1 MRGGVTTHSFNTTN
15 LITHLK
21 SRHPDHYDEFVK
33 NNEKKPPAAAKNS
46 RQQPLLQS
54 FDKGR
59 KYNHDHPR
67 AKGITR
73 KLMECIALDNQPFSL
88 VEDVGFVRLMNFIE
102 PRYKIP
108 SRRYFSDVAL
118 AELQAVIYS
127 NIEKLVADATS
138 ISFTTDIWSSS
149 VSPVSMLSLT
159 AQWID
164 ENFELKKAV
173 LHSQECQ
180 GSHTAAAIASAFEGM
195 FGKWKIPKEKAH
207 VVVRDN
213 ARNMSKAVVEFGV
226 PSLPCMA
233 HTLQLAVNQGVL
245 SQRSIADV
253 VAVGKRIVGHFKHS
267 QLACSR
273 LEDIQ
278 NELGMPIK
286 RLQQDVSTRW
296 NSTFYMIQSLVEQK
310 RALGAYAA
318 DFDLPV
324 TLTAHQWGILENM
337 IALLAPFEQL
347 TRDISCAEASAAD
360 VIPAVVALTR
370 LLGRRS
376 DSDSGVQTAKSTL
389 LEAVSD
395 RFNGVQ
401 SEALYS
407 VATMLDAR
415 YKDRYFDTDKKEGAR
430 NLLLKV
436 VNEMVGGGDGQH
448 GDASTDSGD
457 PPPKK
462 TRPGTLLLDMYQ
474 EIIEENV
481 ISEQASTSETASQ
494 VHAYLGEATIPRNA
508 SPLEYW
514 KSNQARFPALARVA
528 RKYLSAPSTSVDSER
543 LFSAVAHVIDEK
555 RNRINCEKAEML
567 IFVQKNLPFILD
579 L

>member
-173 LHSQECQ
+173 LHSQECR

-395 RFNGVQ
+395 RFNAWRCQYG
-401 SEALYS
+401 L
-407 VATMLDAR
+407 
-415 YKDRYFDTDKKEGAR
+415 
-430 NLLLKV
+430 
-436 VNEMVGGGDGQH
+436 GG
-448 GDASTDSGD
+448 